1 MLLGNPFLDV
11 FEWNDNFYATS
22 TEQHSLCHNTG
33 KKRREGNIV
42 DTRQAATEQ
51 DKATLDVLSI

>member
-1 MLLGNPFLDV
+1 MYLNGMTISMQLAQSSIPSV
-11 FEWNDNFYATS
+11 TTQA
-22 TEQHSLCHNTG
+22 
-33 KKRREGNIV
+33 KREGNIV